1 MTTIKNQKIALVAI
15 VAIAAVIAVST
26 IAIGS
31 VRAADTITTTITKH
45 TNNTGVNVQTDTNQK
60 QDCVTAGGYSGISGG
75 DDGFHW
81 GYGDDRQS
89 HGSCTADSN
98 DKVDQSGGI
107 LKK

>member
-1 MTTIKNQKIALVAI
+1 MTSIKNQITSIVAI

-31 VRAADTITTTITKH
+31 VHAAGTITTTITKH

-60 QDCVTAGGYSGISGG
+60 QNCETAGGNSPMSA
-75 DDGFHW
+75 
-81 GYGDDRQS
+81 
-89 HGSCTADSN
+89 SCRATSTDTLT
-98 DKVDQSGGI
+98 QSGGL